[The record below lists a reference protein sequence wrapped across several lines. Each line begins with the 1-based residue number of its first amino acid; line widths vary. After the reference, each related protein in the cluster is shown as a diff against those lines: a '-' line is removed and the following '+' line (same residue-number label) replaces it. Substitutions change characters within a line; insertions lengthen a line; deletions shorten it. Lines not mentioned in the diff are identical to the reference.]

1 MKAPGDL
8 VEIEIELTAPP
19 EEVFPY
25 LVDGERYARWQ
36 GVRAELDPRPG
47 GIYRVWMDADTV
59 ARGTFLEVEAPTRV
73 VFTWGW
79 EGNLDVPPGSST
91 VTITLRPSGGG
102 SVLSLRHTGL
112 PDGATAALHRQGW
125 TMFTSRLEVLVRGL
139 DPGPMPDGSR

>member
-1 MKAPGDL
+1 MRGSRDV
-8 VEIEIELTAPP
+8 VEIEVELAAPP

-36 GVRAELDPRPG
+36 GVRAELDARPG

-59 ARGTFLEVEAPTRV
+59 ARGTFLEVESPSRV

-91 VTITLRPSGGG
+91 VTITLRPSGEG

-112 PDGATAALHRQGW
+112 PDGATAALHREGW
-125 TMFTSRLEVLVRGL
+125 TMFTSRLETLIRGL